1 MAVRRVASA
10 SRLPV
15 TEVKIGSVA
24 GGLMMVMRLTKLP
37 TRNAVKLSST
47 MGSARLPKEYRKA
60 LSGPERCL
68 ASVDATVLRRPL
80 IVKSPPGA
88 KPWRAVMGGEG
99 GRGQTPTFV
108 PGLVLQPS
116 MALTM
121 SSTTFLA
128 SPNTIMVLG
137 M

>member
-1 MAVRRVASA
+1 MAVRRVAST
-10 SRLPV
+10 SRLLV

-47 MGSARLPKEYRKA
+47 MGSVCLPKGYRKA
-60 LSGPERCL
+60 LSGPGRCL
-68 ASVDATVLRRPL
+68 ASLDATVLRRRL
-80 IVKSPPGA
+80 IVKRPARRKAVAGRDGGV
-88 KPWRAVMGGEG
+88 KDRGRA
-99 GRGQTPTFV
+99 PAFV
-108 PGLVLQPS
+108 PGRVPQPS
-116 MALTM
+116 RALTM

>member
-1 MAVRRVASA
+1 MEAEVAVRRVASA

-60 LSGPERCL
+60 LSGPGQHM
-68 ASVDATVLRRPL
+68 ASIGTTVLRGSL
-80 IVKSPPGA
+80 IRGSPI
-88 KPWRAVMGGEG
+88 RAG
-99 GRGQTPTFV
+99 
-108 PGLVLQPS
+108 
-116 MALTM
+116 
-121 SSTTFLA
+121 
-128 SPNTIMVLG
+128 
-137 M
+137 